1 MKRFSAGLAVVL
13 AGCLTQPR
21 TPEPA
26 LYDLGLGP
34 RPDAQHAEQ
43 RGGVAQVRVT
53 APSWLDQTAMH
64 YRLLY
69 EDPMRTRSYAYARWL
84 APPPELLAQRLRQ
97 TLAVRTVAIPP
108 HGLEV
113 ELEEYLQLF
122 ETPAQSVVRITAYVR
137 TAGAAEA
144 RFTEAVPAQTADAAG
159 GATALA
165 AATNQ
170 LVARIVEWL
179 GAQDGDQTAAKP

>member
-1 MKRFSAGLAVVL
+1 MKRLAAGLAVVL
-13 AGCLTQPR
+13 AGCLSQPR

-34 RPDAQHAEQ
+34 HPDAQHAEQ
-43 RGGVAQVRVT
+43 TGSVARVRVN

-69 EDPMRTRSYAYARWL
+69 EEPMRTRSYAYARWL

-97 TLAVRTVAIPP
+97 TLAIRAVGVPSDN
-108 HGLEV
+108 LEV
-113 ELEEYLQLF
+113 GLEEYLQLF
-122 ETPAQSVVRITAYVR
+122 ETPAQSVARITAYVR
-137 TAGAAEA
+137 TAGAGEV
-144 RFTEAVPAQTADAAG
+144 RFTEQVPAQTADAAG
-159 GATALA
+159 GAAALA

-170 LVARIVEWL
+170 LVVRIVEWL
-179 GAQDGDQTAAKP
+179 DAQDGDQTAAKP